1 MIVVSNYPWAV
12 FFTIMAMICW
22 GSWANTQK
30 LVQGTWRFELFY
42 WDMVIGILLLSIV
55 AAFTVGSLGDM
66 GRSFLVDLSQ
76 AKGGSILSAMLGGVV
91 WNLGNLL
98 LVAAIAVA
106 GMSVGFPIGGG
117 IAWVLGIVVNY
128 ILIIMDKG
136 RSEDDAFLLFSGVG
150 VIIFAIILSM
160 IAYRRLASEQKKP
173 SLKGILLS
181 IFAGI
186 LIAFFYGLVV
196 NSLSNEYVAG
206 GTGTLTPFTAV
217 FFFAVGVFISTFI
230 FNPIFMRKP
239 VQGQPVYMAQ
249 YWQGSGRTH
258 LIGVLGGS
266 IWMLGMVMSFMAAGS
281 AGPAISYALSNAAPV
296 VAILWG
302 VLVWKEF
309 AEAPRGTNRL
319 LVIMFI
325 AYLIGL
331 ALITYSKVIS

>member
-1 MIVVSNYPWAV
+1 MIVVTNYPLAV
-12 FFTIMAMICW
+12 LFTVLAMVCW

-42 WDMVIGILLLSIV
+42 WDMVLGILLLSIV
-55 AAFTVGSLGDM
+55 AAFTVGSMGSM
-66 GRSFLVDLSQ
+66 GRSFLEDLSQ
-76 AKGGSILSAMLGGVV
+76 ANTGSIISAMMGGVV

-117 IAWVLGIVVNY
+117 IAWVLGIIVNY
-128 ILIIMDKG
+128 ILIVMDKG
-136 RSEDDAFLLFSGVG
+136 RSEDNTFLLFSGIA
-150 VIIFAIILSM
+150 VIIIAIILSM
-160 IAYRRLASEQKKP
+160 KAYQRLASEQKKT

-181 IFAGI
+181 IFAGL

-196 NSLSNEYVAG
+196 NSLSNEFVAG
-206 GTGTLTPFTAV
+206 GTGSLTPFTAV
-217 FFFAVGVFISTFI
+217 FFFAVGVFISTFV
-230 FNPIFMRKP
+230 FNPIFMARP
-239 VQGQPVYMAQ
+239 VQGEPVKISA
-249 YWQGSGRTH
+249 YWKGDLRTH
-258 LIGVLGGS
+258 LVGILGGA
-266 IWMLGMVMSFMAAGS
+266 IWMLGMVLSFMAAGS

-309 AEAPRGTNRL
+309 AGAPKGTNRL

-331 ALITYSKVIS
+331 MLITYSKV